1 MIADGRPA
9 LASPSPHSLKVLAA
23 SVNFLNCRSAPYRL
37 QIGLNLGT
45 SYADDPKQTCLSPE
59 KQILRNFYVDY
70 FHSPSSCIAPDGTK
84 VHVFK
89 GKEHGS
95 VSHGGSHSSMCARL
109 PGICQ
114 MMQQYRARGILD
126 DGWDV
131 MSTLRNNFNHLY
143 TLLTGQFSTAPFQP
157 LDPQVLGTSMP
168 RHHHNA
174 DDRIIDCRDNQCGDY
189 SVPVCEG
196 IEDVAFPVVGWS
208 AINNHSVVILQEF
221 PVLLQPVF
229 FRKCKSSQSQVVHGR
244 CIQEYLPVKFFVKP
258 TYPGG
263 SIAQDF
269 VMVESGCQV
278 AVDFNH
284 RQWKGLPADGDSQP
298 KIERKDVVERSRQ
311 SDRQLF

>member
-1 MIADGRPA
+1 MHAC
-9 LASPSPHSLKVLAA
+9 LKTHLLLHL
-23 SVNFLNCRSAPYRL
+23 FP

-45 SYADDPKQTCLSPE
+45 SYADDVQQTCLSPE

-70 FHSPSSCIAPDGTK
+70 FHSPSSCKAPDGTT

-89 GKEHGS
+89 SKGHDS
-95 VSHGGSHSSMCARL
+95 ATYGGSHSSMCARL

-114 MMQQYRARGILD
+114 MMQQHRARGILD
-126 DGWDV
+126 DGWNM
-131 MSTLRNNFNHLY
+131 MSTLRDSLGHLY
-143 TLLTGQFSTAPFQP
+143 TLMTGQFSTSFQP
-157 LDPQVLGTSMP
+157 PDVEGWSVP
-168 RHHHNA
+168 RQYPNA
-174 DDRIIDCRDNQCGDY
+174 DDRLIDCRGDDCGDY

-196 IEDVAFPVVGWS
+196 IEDVAFPVMGWS

-244 CIQEYLPVKFFVKP
+244 CVQEYLPIKFFVKP

-263 SIAQDF
+263 SISQDF

-278 AVDFNH
+278 AVDFHH
-284 RQWKGLPADGDSQP
+284 RQWKDLPAPDDSKP
-298 KIERKDVVERSRQ
+298 KVERKDVVEMSRQ

>member
-1 MIADGRPA
+1 MWRALLIAT
-9 LASPSPHSLKVLAA
+9 LVT
-23 SVNFLNCRSAPYRL
+23 VNILTCCSAPYHV

-45 SYADDPKQTCLSPE
+45 SYADDVQQTCLSPE

-70 FHSPSSCIAPDGTK
+70 FHSPSSCKAPDGTT

-89 GKEHGS
+89 SKGHDS
-95 VSHGGSHSSMCARL
+95 APYGGSHSSMCARL

-114 MMQQYRARGILD
+114 MMQQH
-126 DGWDV
+126 
-131 MSTLRNNFNHLY
+131 S
-143 TLLTGQFSTAPFQP
+143 
-157 LDPQVLGTSMP
+157 
-168 RHHHNA
+168 
-174 DDRIIDCRDNQCGDY
+174 CGDY

-196 IEDVAFPVVGWS
+196 IEDVAFPVMGWS

-244 CIQEYLPVKFFVKP
+244 CVQEYLPIKFFVKP

-263 SIAQDF
+263 SISQDF

-278 AVDFNH
+278 AVDFHH
-284 RQWKGLPADGDSQP
+284 RQWKDLPAPDDSKP
-298 KIERKDVVERSRQ
+298 KIERKDVVEMSRQ